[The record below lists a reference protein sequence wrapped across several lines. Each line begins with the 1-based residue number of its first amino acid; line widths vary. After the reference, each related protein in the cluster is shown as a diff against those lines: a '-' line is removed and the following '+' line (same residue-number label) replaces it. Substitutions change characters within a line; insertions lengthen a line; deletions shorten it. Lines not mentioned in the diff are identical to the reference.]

1 MHSRS
6 ERPVERKMEQSAIMG
21 CLISH
26 INGTFDSGIN
36 AVSTLEKYLNF
47 YGTFATA

>member
-6 ERPVERKMEQSAIMG
+6 TCLVERKIEQSAIMG
-21 CLISH
+21 RIISH

-36 AVSTLEKYLNF
+36 AMSTLEKYLNV
-47 YGTFATA
+47 YGTFAAA